1 MHNAERRKQQFPS
14 GMRMMELLA
23 KAFVKNLVC
32 VATNS
37 RSVANRNCGMEDFR
51 AAPFDFPSMR
61 TGNVMSEALRESVF
75 R

>member
-37 RSVANRNCGMEDFR
+37 RSVANRNCGMEDFSGS
-51 AAPFDFPSMR
+51 DFPSMR